1 MKGTQL
7 MDIYSILSSKPHNP
21 HHLNRCITF
30 IEHCQQ
36 KNVGYEGYVERHHIC
51 PKADDMF
58 PEYEDFKLHPW
69 NCAVLTARQ
78 HFISHIMLS
87 KAFHNI
93 NSQTYALWFMSN
105 SDKCKIYS
113 KTYET
118 LRKKISRERKGKIV
132 VRDKEGNMIRVRRD
146 DPRYL
151 SGELVS
157 VNKDSLTVRDKE
169 GNMIRVRRD
178 DPRYLSGELV
188 SVNKDSLTVRDKE
201 GNVFRASKDDPRY
214 MSGEIVSVLKGWLF
228 VKDKEGKT
236 FNVPSDDPRYIL
248 GELVFHLKGRMVA
261 KDKEDNLISIETND
275 PRYLS
280 GELVVFSKGTVVV
293 RDKEGNVFR
302 ALKDDPRYLSG
313 ELVSISKGRLKGRKY
328 YNNGIK
334 NGMFIPGTEPK
345 DFVPGRI

>member
-132 VRDKEGNMIRVRRD
+132 
-146 DPRYL
+146 
-151 SGELVS
+151 
-157 VNKDSLTVRDKE
+157 VRDKE